1 MSDSTSEQLKIYCPS
16 CQAKLDVT
24 DVQLRA
30 FEEFPCP
37 VCGNGVRVP
46 QVFLQYVLEEE
57 LWSNGSVSRYRA
69 LETSLGRKSLVV
81 KVTGNG
87 EHGDDRLEAYLG
99 ELRKV
104 SLILHP
110 GLPTI
115 YSCGRYEGGVYS
127 ACQYCGNDSCLDF
140 DGNGVAWKE
149 ARPLIM
155 AAAEAMQKVLEGGV
169 VHGGLGD
176 ETIVKDGQGTLK
188 IFGFGEYTALGL
200 HLLDDPHSSPERR
213 SGGAASFSGDLY
225 SFGVWCYRLLTGYYP
240 DEGVD
245 AASVLSRQGGIPVG
259 VTAQIVR
266 MLSASPLER
275 PAGYTSLLSAIQ
287 GVLPLM
293 SRRGEGRATGIGGSK
308 VVLSRARSTG
318 DIQTGGGSTG
328 DTAVTGSVA
337 SAPSVSS
344 AERLVNR
351 LLVFFGVALA
361 LLIGVWVLM
370 RVVPTSSGGNK
381 AGAEPGS
388 GVRLIDPKTGE
399 VISETPME
407 PLTEVDVSFL
417 EGEVTEE
424 VDESVSREG
433 PRVPKELRRNRPRP
447 RDFRFTGDEVRPYM
461 ESLPESYRELEKE
474 RVRIVAQMGSYVYSL
489 FKMPYRREEGSEL
502 ALANGRKISGFIP
515 MGSELSGL
523 TVRLWD
529 GVDDPRAPKNVRLE
543 ELDWS
548 EIARILEY
556 YGEKR
561 LEMAGQGL
569 KERRDAFDHYLNSA
583 LLCDWY
589 GYRKAARRLAK
600 AGLKAYPP
608 GKKDIMKYGF

>member
-1 MSDSTSEQLKIYCPS
+1 MSDSKSEQLKIYCPS
-16 CQAKLDVT
+16 CKTKLDVS
-24 DVQLRA
+24 DVQLHA

-37 VCGNGVRVP
+37 ACGNGVRIP
-46 QVFLQYVLEEE
+46 QMFLQYALEEE
-57 LWSNGSVSRYRA
+57 LWSNGRVSRYRA
-69 LETSLGRKSLVV
+69 LETSLDRQALVV
-81 KVTGNG
+81 KVSGNG
-87 EHGDDRLEAYLG
+87 EYGDEQLEAYLG
-99 ELRKV
+99 ELRKISMV
-104 SLILHP
+104 LHP

-127 ACQYCGNDSCLDF
+127 ACQYVGSDSCLGL
-140 DGNGVAWKE
+140 DGNGIGWKE

-155 AAAEAMQKVLEGGV
+155 MAAEALQKTLEGGV

-176 ETIVKDGQGTLK
+176 ETIVKDNQGTLK

-200 HLLDDPHSSPERR
+200 HLLDDPYSSPERR

-240 DEGVD
+240 EEGVD
-245 AASVLSRQGGIPVG
+245 LASVLSRQGGTPIG
-259 VTAQIVR
+259 VSAQILR
-266 MLSASPLER
+266 MLSTTPLER
-275 PAGYTSLLSAIQ
+275 PAGYTSLLSAAQ
-287 GVLPLM
+287 GMLPLV
-293 SRRGEGRATGIGGSK
+293 SRRSEGRATGGGGSK
-308 VVLSRARSTG
+308 IVLNRTRATG
-318 DIQTGGGSTG
+318 DIQTGDGSAE
-328 DTAVTGSVA
+328 DTDGTGSVA
-337 SAPSVSS
+337 GGSSTSS

-351 LLVFFGVALA
+351 LLVFFGAFLA
-361 LLIGVWVLM
+361 LLIGIWVFM
-370 RVVPTSSGGNK
+370 RAVSSSTGEGK
-381 AGAEPGS
+381 QSAGLGS

-399 VISETPME
+399 VISETP
-407 PLTEVDVSFL
+407 LGSQTEVDVSFL

-433 PRVPKELRRNRPRP
+433 PRVPKEHRRNRPRP
-447 RDFRFTGDEVRPYM
+447 RDFRFSRDEVRPYM

-474 RVRIVAQMGSYVYSL
+474 RVRIVAQMGSYMYSL

-502 ALANGRKISGFIP
+502 ALANGRKVLGFIP
-515 MGSELSGL
+515 MGSESNGL
-523 TVRLWD
+523 TIRQWD
-529 GVDDPRAPKNVRLE
+529 GVDDPRAIENVRLE

-548 EIARILEY
+548 EIERILEY

-561 LEMAGQGL
+561 LEMAGQSL
-569 KERRDAFDHYLNSA
+569 KEKREAFDHYLNSA

-608 GKKDIMKYGF
+608 GKKDILKYGF